1 MGLGVRRVDKL
12 AGDEAVRDLRGQLV
26 GLGDGAL
33 HALGAFGQDE
43 LGAVGLHELAALDG
57 HGLRHDDD
65 DAVTAGGGDG
75 GQTDAGIAG
84 GGLNDDGAGLELAG
98 GLGVV
103 DHFLCDAVLNGA
115 GGVEVFE
122 LGEDLRL
129 EVQVFFDM
137 RELEQRGLADELIC
151 GSINLRHNDDLL
163 FICQNVM

>member
-1 MGLGVRRVDKL
+1 MSKQMCI
-12 AGDEAVRDLRGQLV
+12 RDS
-26 GLGDGAL
+26 
-33 HALGAFGQDE
+33 
-43 LGAVGLHELAALDG
+43 
-57 HGLRHDDD
+57 
-65 DAVTAGGGDG
+65 
-75 GQTDAGIAG
+75 
-84 GGLNDDGAGLELAG
+84 
-98 GLGVV
+98 
-103 DHFLCDAVLNGA
+103 LNGA